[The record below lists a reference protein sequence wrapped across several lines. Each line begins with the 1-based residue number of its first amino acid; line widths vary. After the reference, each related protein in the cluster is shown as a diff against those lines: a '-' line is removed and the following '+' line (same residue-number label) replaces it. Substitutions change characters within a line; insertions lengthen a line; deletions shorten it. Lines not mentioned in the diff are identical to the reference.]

1 MGSSK
6 NRFIQFKIYDINYTS
21 GEIIMCKPHIWI
33 IHIWKN
39 SCLFRNIKTTTSSY
53 NPKTVKKK
61 INKYFR

>member
-6 NRFIQFKIYDINYTS
+6 NRFIQFKRYGSIAA
-21 GEIIMCKPHIWI
+21 GEIIMCKPHTWS
-33 IHIWKN
+33 IHVWKTN
-39 SCLFRNIKTTTSSY
+39 YLFRNIITGISSY

>member
-6 NRFIQFKIYDINYTS
+6 NRFIQFKLYGS
-21 GEIIMCKPHIWI
+21 EIIMCKPHTWS
-33 IHIWKN
+33 IHILRN
-39 SCLFRNIKTTTSSY
+39 HCLFKNIITGISSY